1 MDSDECE
8 TYMETLDEIED
19 RIRDD
24 DKFPVIADGKTKMLC
39 RMILEF
45 IKIIINYL
53 MNTNS
58 KDATKKES

>member
-24 DKFPVIADGKTKMLC
+24 DKFPVITDGKTKMLC

-53 MNTNS
+53 MNINS